1 MNLKKVRVICR
12 AASPEELERI
22 REELAAALLRGA
34 LDGTH
39 APSALQ
45 EVDRELAERR
55 LAALF
60 NKK

>member
-1 MNLKKVRVICR
+1 MQLGKIKAICR
-12 AASPEELERI
+12 RSHPDDLRQI
-22 REELAAALLRGA
+22 REKLAVAILRGA
-34 LDGTH
+34 LEGTN
-39 APSALQ
+39 ALEALK